1 MNFIENI
8 FVLFGFG
15 MKVLNDLFGSALM
28 ITCVTVINITKF
40 KFIFFQ
46 NQPFENFRNLSY
58 RYLSSIS
65 QVNWAKFQISTDLCV
80 CLCLRPSTRK
90 ASSVW
95 VGIRGNRSTATM
107 LLSSA
112 KSLHLY
118 FSLKH
123 PAFLISRF
131 IHFTHQK
138 WKNPR
143 LNQLYMRLISKH
155 EAFSY
160 HYQGSPSVR
169 ATS

>member
-28 ITCVTVINITKF
+28 ITCVTVINTTKF

-65 QVNWAKFQISTDLCV
+65 QVNQAKFQISTDLRV

-95 VGIRGNRSTATM
+95 GWNSREQINGNDVTFLCQVPSS
-107 LLSSA
+107 LLQSEA
-112 KSLHLY
+112 PSLSNQPLY
-118 FSLKH
+118 PFHTLEVEK
-123 PAFLISRF
+123 P
-131 IHFTHQK
+131 T
-138 WKNPR
+138 
-143 LNQLYMRLISKH
+143 
-155 EAFSY
+155 
-160 HYQGSPSVR
+160 
-169 ATS
+169 T